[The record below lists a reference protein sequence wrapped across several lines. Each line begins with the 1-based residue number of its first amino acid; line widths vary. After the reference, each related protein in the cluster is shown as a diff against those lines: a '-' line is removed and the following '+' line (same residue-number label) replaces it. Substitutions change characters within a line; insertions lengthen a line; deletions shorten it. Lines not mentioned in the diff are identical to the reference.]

1 MVKGR
6 PDQTAKR
13 SQNIMKMVVGNV
25 YSNCFETF
33 QATYHLEKTGNIKR
47 KRKTKG
53 NFCLEPKMK

>member
-33 QATYHLEKTGNIKR
+33 QTTYHLEKTGNIKR

-53 NFCLEPKMK
+53 NF